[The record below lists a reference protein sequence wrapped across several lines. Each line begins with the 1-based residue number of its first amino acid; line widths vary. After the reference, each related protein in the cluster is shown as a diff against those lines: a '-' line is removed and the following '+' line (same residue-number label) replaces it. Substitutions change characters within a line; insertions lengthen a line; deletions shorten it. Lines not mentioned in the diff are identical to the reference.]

1 MKQETE
7 ILSLFELALRYGTIN
22 QDQFSHIN
30 RIFREKER
38 KNISVDMGEL
48 LLSQRF
54 ATHYQVGLLKL
65 IQEYL
70 ILKKRGEEFGK
81 IAVEKGY
88 ASREDVD
95 KALIFQKKE
104 FKRAKI
110 KKLIGDILVE
120 SRVITVKQKN
130 IILKEQTF
138 LDRQADLFFNEE
150 QTDQPGH
157 PPSDTTGHPSPPL
170 NKYDRQFLKIKVLD
184 QEFAAAVI
192 EKGIA
197 SKRDVSVAR
206 KVQEDAFEK
215 ESRIRVLGDIMVEL
229 NQITEDEK
237 NRVLREQDRLDPA
250 EKQALDSGV
259 SLHISPD
266 RMEASVVIGKDAKA
280 ITVTEIKALLK
291 ERGVCYGI
299 YSDAYLQCNIDMKTP
314 AFVAARQ
321 DYSIERIKERK
332 AVYHFDTDRIDD
344 RQKDMG
350 ATLAEQITG
359 PQTHVKKDLFGNHVE
374 QPQGYDFTFRCGSG
388 TRLSKDKTKAFA
400 GKTGFPSLSI
410 DRKLF
415 IHPPISVMEDA
426 DLKYGALE
434 RYANLNIL
442 GVLTGAYPVTAGH
455 ITAREIRGADI
466 LAIGDVA
473 AQIGITESTINAQGD
488 IRARY
493 IHNSTVYAFGNIC
506 VENEIIDSQIFCS
519 GTIDAPNCHVIS
531 SNLYAKKGIELS
543 GAGNDRTRPCVIGA
557 GSEHHIHRILQII
570 NDQIF
575 QIRNELDELIEHRD
589 EQAGYE
595 KKIFQ
600 KMVEMK
606 IFHDRAK
613 KKKEILSKDFK
624 RKQNKYKKKKL
635 KNIAVLLKN
644 FKNRMKA
651 SVSSLKEMN
660 EMKKKYAAEKNIF
673 ENRIKKLESKIEK
686 QISDLKTDH
695 FTFLEWSRKK
705 ESMVQIQFRG
715 KVFSGTILKGI
726 FSSLELTQEKN
737 NFSVFEKQSRNNR
750 YELHIK

>member
-1 MKQETE
+1 MEQETE

-138 LDRQADLFFNEE
+138 LDRQADRFFNEE
-150 QTDQPGH
+150 PADQSGT
-157 PPSDTTGHPSPPL
+157 SGTTGHPLPPL
-170 NKYDRQFLKIKVLD
+170 TKYDRQFLKIKVLD

-215 ESRIRVLGDIMVEL
+215 ESRIRILGDIMVEL

-237 NRVLREQDRLDPA
+237 NRILREQDRLSPA

-266 RMEASVVIGKDAKA
+266 RMEATVVISRNAKE
-280 ITVTEIKALLK
+280 ITVTEIKALLE
-291 ERGVCYGI
+291 ERGICYGI
-299 YSDAYLQCNIDMKTP
+299 YSDAYLQCNIDMETP

-350 ATLAEQITG
+350 ATLAEQTTG
-359 PQTHVKKDLFGNHVE
+359 SQTHVKKDLFGNHVE
-374 QPQGYDFTFRCGSG
+374 QTQGYDFTFRCGSG

-400 GKTGFPSLSI
+400 GKSGFPSLSI

-434 RYANLNIL
+434 GYANLNIL

-473 AQIGITESTINAQGD
+473 AQIGITESTINTQGD

-519 GTIDAPNCHVIS
+519 GTIDAPSCHVIS
-531 SNLYAKKGIELS
+531 SDLYAKKGIELS
-543 GAGNDRTRPCVIGA
+543 GAGNDRTRPCIIGA
-557 GSEHHIHRILQII
+557 GSEHHIHRILEII
-570 NDQIF
+570 NGRIF
-575 QIRNELDELIEHRD
+575 QIRNELDELVEQRD

-624 RKQNKYKKKKL
+624 RKQNKYKKGKL

-644 FKNRMKA
+644 LKNRMKA

-660 EMKKKYAAEKNIF
+660 EIKKKYTAEKNIF
-673 ENRIKKLESKIEK
+673 ENRIKKLEPKIEK
-686 QISDLKTDH
+686 EISDLKTDL
-695 FTFLEWSRKK
+695 FNFLEWSRKK
-705 ESMVQIQFRG
+705 ENRVQIQFTG

-726 FSSLELTQEKN
+726 FSSLELKQEKN
-737 NFSVFEKQSRNNR
+737 NFSVFEKQSKNNR

>member
-1 MKQETE
+1 MEQETK

-138 LDRQADLFFNEE
+138 LDRQADRFFNEE
-150 QTDQPGH
+150 PADQAGT
-157 PPSDTTGHPSPPL
+157 SGTTGHPSPPL
-170 NKYDRQFLKIKVLD
+170 TKYDRQFLKIKVLD

-206 KVQEDAFEK
+206 KVQEDAFER

-237 NRVLREQDRLDPA
+237 NRILREQDRLDPA

-266 RMEASVVIGKDAKA
+266 RMEATVVISKDAKE

-291 ERGVCYGI
+291 EREICYGI

-321 DYSIERIKERK
+321 DYSIERIKHRK

-344 RQKDMG
+344 RKKDMG
-350 ATLAEQITG
+350 ATLAEQVTG

-374 QPQGYDFTFRCGSG
+374 QTQGYDFTFRCGSG

-400 GKTGFPSLSI
+400 GKSGFPSLSI

-434 RYANLNIL
+434 GYANLNIL

-455 ITAREIRGADI
+455 ITAREIRGGDI

-531 SNLYAKKGIELS
+531 SDLYAKKGIELS

-557 GSEHHIHRILQII
+557 GSEHHIHQILQII
-570 NDQIF
+570 NGRIF
-575 QIRNELDELIEHRD
+575 QIRNGLDELIELRD

-624 RKQNKYKKKKL
+624 RKQNKYKKEKL

-660 EMKKKYAAEKNIF
+660 EMKKKYEAEKNIF
-673 ENRIKKLESKIEK
+673 ENRIKKLEPRIEK
-686 QISDLKTDH
+686 EISDLKTDR

-705 ESMVQIQFRG
+705 ENRVQIQFRG

-726 FSSLELTQEKN
+726 FSSLELKQEKN
-737 NFSVFEKQSRNNR
+737 NFSVFEKQLKNNR
-750 YELHIK
+750 YKLHIK